1 MKLKSL
7 IAVLLMCSMSAYAAK
22 VVWTG
27 NANDWDWN
35 EEGNFQGGS
44 KPVAGDVVEIPSGKV
59 AKLKDK
65 ASVDLVASL
74 SQLHVAEGAVFFTY
88 DSGLTT
94 IKGLYGAGLI
104 TNEVTQSYNNLKITG
119 VSDFSGRIA
128 GRIYYLAQGKVML
141 TGIDNVFAEP
151 FSICSTSTGLRD
163 FEELT
168 QRNIGYTGVMKI
180 GKKGESSSV
189 GVDND
194 IRTIDYGGGLLYL
207 GSGETTDRSFS
218 VLRPNK
224 GLSFIDG
231 GATGGLVW
239 EGDIILSGNN
249 DNNGMGILGLI
260 GSNSVPCVVA
270 GSVKPRT
277 VGSETYNFFFEKAGT
292 GTWRFADTPDNKAQ
306 RNFFTS
312 MAIKNGTLQF
322 DSMEEAG
329 TPCALGLATNLTAL
343 YYGARNDAAHPGPY
357 AYWLGAPGKLPVF
370 EYVGNKDICVST
382 RPIALEGDAKLKNNT
397 DRHWHF
403 SGISSTSEGPKN
415 LYLAGNGEADNEIS
429 GIKDS
434 SARPISIV
442 KEGSGLWMLNGSNTF
457 SGSVTVKAGVLAV
470 KRDLPY
476 TWFRWTIKEKMAD
489 TAAKMYL
496 TEFALYD
503 KDGKRLNKN
512 LTFTEN
518 FNRIQP
524 GQISFDR
531 AGKQGTYSVGTGNRS
546 LDSLTDGTSTPCEF
560 GYYKPGT
567 TTFQT
572 PKIDNPDTWIRFV
585 MRIQDYTTPVKY
597 ADVCIHYQYPASS
610 DNRKANPATW
620 DVEGST
626 DGCHWEKLWSVENL
640 QPKET
645 SYVWANSNIRYLNTE
660 ETESGKSGYDLSD
673 SYPDFRPSTNFT
685 NTVSVAAGATLKAI
699 GEVFLSSM
707 EIDAADFGTVDG
719 FSFAASGELNVK
731 NLPADGSLGGVF
743 ANAKGIANLKN
754 WAFTVDGAA
763 VPGKK
768 IAVSP
773 SGAVSVIPRG
783 FALTVR

>member
-7 IAVLLMCSMSAYAAK
+7 IAVLHMCSMSAYAAK

-27 NANDWDWN
+27 NAGDWDWN
-35 EEGNFQGGS
+35 KGENFQGGN

-74 SQLHVAEGAVFFTY
+74 SQLHVLEGAVFFTY

-128 GRIYYLAQGKVML
+128 GRIYYLAQGKVVL
-141 TGIDNVFAEP
+141 TGSDNVFAEP

-180 GKKGESSSV
+180 GMKGEPSSV
-189 GVDND
+189 GIDND

-207 GSGETTDRSFS
+207 GEGETTDRSFS
-218 VLRPNK
+218 VLRANK

-312 MAIKNGTLQF
+312 IAVKNGTLQF
-322 DSMEEAG
+322 DSMAEAG
-329 TPCALGLATNLTAL
+329 VPCALGLATNLTAL
-343 YYGARNDAAHPGPY
+343 YYGARNDAAHPGKY
-357 AYWLGAPGKLPVF
+357 AYWLGAPGKSVTF
-370 EYVGNKDICVST
+370 EFTGTNGAYATK
-382 RPIALEGDAKLKNNT
+382 RPIALEGDAKLKNDT
-397 DRHWHF
+397 PHPWRF
-403 SGISSTSEGPKN
+403 SGVIPTASGAKK
-415 LYLAGNGEADNEIS
+415 LYLSGAGTGENELA
-429 GIKDS
+429 GICDTAES
-434 SARPISIV
+434 PVSIV
-442 KEGSGLWMLNGSNTF
+442 KEGVGSWVLNGSNTF
-457 SGSVTVKAGVLAV
+457 SGTVSVKAGTLSVR
-470 KRDLPY
+470 RDPGAY
-476 TWFRWTIKEKMAD
+476 TWFRWTIRGKNTSTVSD
-489 TAAKMYL
+489 FYL
-496 TEFALYD
+496 PEFSLSD
-503 KDGKRLNKN
+503 KDGNRVN
-512 LTFTEN
+512 LGLSFVTN
-518 FNRIQP
+518 WYGIKS
-524 GQISFDR
+524 GQISLQR
-531 AGKQGTYSVGTGNRS
+531 AGTYRISSGRDVINLVDGETSVVNICYY
-546 LDSLTDGTSTPCEF
+546 DEDGKLQCPTVSDPSS
-560 GYYKPGT
+560 YIP
-567 TTFQT
+567 
-572 PKIDNPDTWIRFV
+572 FV
-585 MRIQDYTTPVKY
+585 MRLANNSAAVKY
-597 ADVCIHYQYPASS
+597 YDVCIHSNTQGKNNPNSWLLEASS
-610 DNRKANPATW
+610 DGIHW
-620 DVEGST
+620 DRLDDVDNLAMPEES
-626 DGCHWEKLWSVENL
+626 LWWTFAGY
-640 QPKET
+640 QY
-645 SYVWANSNIRYLNTE
+645 YVSGTKVK
-660 ETESGKSGYDLSD
+660 TESMTNGKEIKSR
-673 SYPDFRPSTNFT
+673 PDATFSPNFT

-699 GEVFLSSM
+699 GEVVLSSI